1 MEKKRLV
8 WADSLKG
15 WLIIL
20 VVLGHA
26 IQNSVGVK
34 CDNDHL
40 WNIIYSFHM
49 PAFMAI
55 SGFLAYRPNAQ
66 WGGQSLL
73 SLLYRRFRQL
83 IVPFILWTLLLLLI
97 GSKFSLEDIGTYLLY
112 PDKGLW
118 FLWVLFFIT
127 VFFNFGSWLSE
138 CICIKQE
145 YVITVFCLLFAGS
158 MMAFEFRVLGFQFL
172 AYYFIIYSLGFFLN
186 KYYDKVITKNTLVLL
201 LLVICWGVLAWFWKM
216 HDLPSWLQFTPLPA
230 SLMQY
235 TYRFIT
241 ASLAIYVLLAASPN
255 LLNANSK
262 WNTPFIN
269 LGEISLGIYTVHYIL
284 IGRIVS
290 LYHNWVYD
298 ERLIILFSFISA
310 LLISWF
316 VVWLLSKWKFTAKWF
331 LGKI

>member
-1 MEKKRLV
+1 MKSTRLR

-15 WLIIL
+15 ILIVL
-20 VVLGHA
+20 VILGHS
-26 IQNSVGVK
+26 IQSTLL
-34 CDNDHL
+34 DNCASDHL

-55 SGFLAYRPNAQ
+55 SGFLAYRPNTR
-66 WGGQSLL
+66 GLNII

-83 IVPFILWTLLLLLI
+83 IVPFFIWTLLLI
-97 GSKFSLEDIGTYLLY
+97 MISGKFSLENIGTYLIY

-127 VFFNFGSWLSE
+127 VFFNLGNWLSE
-138 CICIKQE
+138 RIHIKQE
-145 YVITVFCLLFAGS
+145 YVISLFCLLFAGT
-158 MMAFEFRVLGFQFL
+158 MVAFEVRVCGFQFL
-172 AYYFIIYSLGFFLN
+172 AYYFIIYSLGYFLN
-186 KYYDKVITKNTLVLL
+186 KYYDKVITKNTFVLV

-216 HDLPSWLQFTPLPA
+216 HELPSWLQFIPLPV

-235 TYRFIT
+235 AYRFIT
-241 ASLAIYVLLAASPN
+241 AALAIYVLLAVSPCF
-255 LLNANSK
+255 LNSTSK
-262 WNTPFIN
+262 LNTPFID
-269 LGEISLGIYTVHYIL
+269 LGGISLGIYTVHYIL

-290 LYHNWVYD
+290 LCRNCVYD
-298 ERLIILFSFISA
+298 DRLIILMSFISA
-310 LLISWF
+310 LLISWL